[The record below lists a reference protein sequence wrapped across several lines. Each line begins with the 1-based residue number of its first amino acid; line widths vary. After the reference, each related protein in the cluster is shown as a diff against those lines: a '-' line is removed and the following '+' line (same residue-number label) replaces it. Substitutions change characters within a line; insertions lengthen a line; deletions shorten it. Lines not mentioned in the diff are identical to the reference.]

1 MITEN
6 NINFAPNL
14 DSEQARIDHF
24 LKHTHLLSL
33 LSLFMPLVTLFV
45 LLQYLFISFQKAS
58 FNTWHGIIILVNFAL
73 AIHISTFC
81 RNFSPTN
88 FLGNTSMQLF
98 FTGHFSKDELNSAN
112 TKQLLDKLNKQIDN
126 YYVEQTRSAKY
137 ALAELIYILVAQKC
151 LVFALHYFHFINGG
165 LIFLAIMVILATL
178 LEM

>member
-1 MITEN
+1 
-6 NINFAPNL
+6 
-14 DSEQARIDHF
+14 
-24 LKHTHLLSL
+24 
-33 LSLFMPLVTLFV
+33 
-45 LLQYLFISFQKAS
+45 
-58 FNTWHGIIILVNFAL
+58 
-73 AIHISTFC
+73 
-81 RNFSPTN
+81 
-88 FLGNTSMQLF
+88 MQLF